1 MMKQHAFVIYTS
13 NRSRVSQQLS
23 LHHPSLAGLFSWS
36 VFPKLTTKV
45 TRGISSQRD
54 PLKRPNETSQ
64 ERRETKRLDRG
75 RYLYDHNCLFP
86 VCQASSSIKG
96 EKDHRQNGL
105 CVLSLSNLQIICT
118 VIIIVSRQTRQDKK
132 NSRKKSQSSILRDS
146 TEKWLKQA
154 QFLDSNQ
161 KSFSFLCVL
170 QLSFL
175 LQEASVKYI
184 SLDFWLWHWIREW
197 RE

>member
-1 MMKQHAFVIYTS
+1 
-13 NRSRVSQQLS
+13 
-23 LHHPSLAGLFSWS
+23 
-36 VFPKLTTKV
+36 
-45 TRGISSQRD
+45 
-54 PLKRPNETSQ
+54 
-64 ERRETKRLDRG
+64 
-75 RYLYDHNCLFP
+75 